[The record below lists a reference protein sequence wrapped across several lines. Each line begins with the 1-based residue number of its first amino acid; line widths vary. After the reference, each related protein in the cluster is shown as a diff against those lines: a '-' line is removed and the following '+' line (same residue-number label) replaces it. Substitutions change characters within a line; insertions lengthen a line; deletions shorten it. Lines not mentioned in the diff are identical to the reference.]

1 MELFLILALVLGG
14 TSVATSASLQENPAN
29 SRDALIIAKAI
40 EIYNRE
46 PGVAY
51 FKLFESEPDGS
62 LEMLVSPEQ
71 LRFTIKETVC
81 VNQMDNQGKDK
92 CDFKDSGTVKECRAT
107 VSSVLGDEVIMVICD
122 TVTAKTPVRR
132 ARQTRQ
138 CVWKNNKRVCKE
150 KTNPS
155 RPSLFSSL
163 SHHENTQ
170 MI

>member
-1 MELFLILALVLGG
+1 MELCLILALVLGG
-14 TSVATSASLQENPAN
+14 TSVATSASLQKNPAN

-81 VNQMDNQGKDK
+81 VNQVENQRMDK
-92 CDFKDSGTVKECRAT
+92 CDFKDSGTVKDCRAT
-107 VSSVLGDEVIMVICD
+107 VYSVLGDDVTKVICD
-122 TVTAKTPVRR
+122 TVTAKIPVRTP
-132 ARQTRQ
+132 RQATQ
-138 CVWKNNKRVCKE
+138 CVFKNNKWRCRRM
-150 KTNPS
+150 PGS
-155 RPSLFSSL
+155 RSSVGRL
-163 SHHENTQ
+163 VKDLVACLYR
-170 MI
+170 

>member
-1 MELFLILALVLGG
+1 MELCLILALVLGG
-14 TSVATSASLQENPAN
+14 TSVAISASLQENPAN

-122 TVTAKTPVRR
+122 TVTAKIPVRTP
-132 ARQTRQ
+132 RQEPRRTTQ
-138 CVWKNNKRVCKE
+138 CIYVNKKRICRRRPGY
-150 KTNPS
+150 PS
-155 RPSLFSSL
+155 HLG
-163 SHHENTQ
+163 
-170 MI
+170 IWDVVA